1 MGSLT
6 SPSKRRGVARH
17 RRHNAPL
24 ENFDLVRHE
33 ALPHPRSSV
42 CCHGL
47 VSGEGIGTEV
57 SESALRVIDA
67 LNAAS
72 GTTLRIEQCPNLERA
87 EDGGLPLSPAV
98 HKWVDHCR
106 TEGIPV
112 LHGPV
117 GGRFV
122 YELRRAFDLFV
133 KLTPV
138 HADPALVDAS
148 ILRPERVT
156 GTDILL
162 VRDNSGGIYQGDHG
176 WLTNDSVFHT
186 FHYNREQVGA
196 VIDVAVRAAES
207 RDGRLAVVVKAGG
220 IPSVSQLWQQVSEEK
235 SSGKV
240 SLEILEIDNACY
252 QLASEPTRFDVI
264 ASPNMFGDV
273 LGDTASVALGSRGLS
288 YSANFSADGFGVYQT
303 AHGAAYDIAGTDTAN
318 PIAHVLSLAWLL
330 ESSLNRADLAAHIR
344 RAVGTVLARDIRTAD
359 IAGPGSTIVGT
370 RAMTT
375 HIVEEIARGQ

>member
-1 MGSLT
+1 MGKRATANDPGLT
-6 SPSKRRGVARH
+6 VGI
-17 RRHNAPL
+17 
-24 ENFDLVRHE
+24 
-33 ALPHPRSSV
+33 
-42 CCHGL
+42 
-47 VSGEGIGTEV
+47 VSGEGVGTEV

-87 EDGGLPLSPAV
+87 QDGGLPLSPAV
-98 HKWVDHCR
+98 HEWVAQCR
-106 TEGIPV
+106 AEGVPV
-112 LHGPV
+112 LHGPA

-148 ILRPERVT
+148 ILRPERVA

-162 VRDNSGGIYQGDHG
+162 VRDNSAGIYQGDHG
-176 WLTNDSVFHT
+176 WLTDDSVFHT
-186 FHYNREQVGA
+186 FHYNREQVRA
-196 VIDVAVRAAES
+196 VVDVAVRAAES

-220 IPSVSQLWQQVSEEK
+220 IPSVSQLWQQVAEDASSER
-235 SSGKV
+235 V

-264 ASPNMFGDV
+264 VSPNMFGDI

-288 YSANFSADGFGVYQT
+288 YSANFSAEGFGVYQT

-330 ESSLNRADLAAHIR
+330 ESSLNHADLAALIR
-344 RAVGTVLARDIRTAD
+344 NAVGTVLARDIRTAD
-359 IAGPGSTIVGT
+359 IAGPGSTVVGT
-370 RAMTT
+370 LAMTT
-375 HIVEEIARGQ
+375 HIVDEIARGQ